1 MSEYND
7 LKNIGK
13 KEYVEKESLAKH
25 IDNSFGEISTPFV
38 VKEIR
43 NFPVSDVVEV
53 VRCKDCKYLSS
64 VWIGDDLKD
73 ICKCGQAMIS
83 IKPDFYCSYGERRS
97 KNMRDRLVEL
107 IVDAENAIYQEKP
120 YFTDTDRIGRVADH
134 ILAEGIIVPPCK
146 VGQTVYCIRY
156 DKARKPFV
164 KPIGVL
170 SITSFGKGG
179 FTVFTT
185 KEDTWGITAFSTAE
199 AAEKAI
205 AERREE

>member
-1 MSEYND
+1 MAEILPYRKHFSWR
-7 LKNIGK
+7 KNGRR
-13 KEYVEKESLAKH
+13 E
-25 IDNSFGEISTPFV
+25 
-38 VKEIR
+38 
-43 NFPVSDVVEV
+43 
-53 VRCKDCKYLSS
+53 
-64 VWIGDDLKD
+64 
-73 ICKCGQAMIS
+73 
-83 IKPDFYCSYGERRS
+83 ERG
-97 KNMRDRLVEL
+97 MRDRLIEL
-107 IVDAENAIYQEKP
+107 IKVSHREWLRKEYDHE
-120 YFTDTDRIGRVADH
+120 TDKNVCEYLADH
-134 ILAEGIIVPPCK
+134 LLAEGVILPPCK

-205 AERREE
+205 AERREENGI